1 MTLIR
6 RARAALQAGDYVLAI
21 NLYERAMVEQPALA
35 HIYQQSLDL
44 IHRRYGA
51 TPQGSLRRAAEEPS
65 WPMPKPSAHSTQVA
79 GGLMLNELYQQVAIA
94 LQAAPTA
101 DTSIVP
107 PLVSVLMTAH
117 NVAAYVEQAV
127 VSVLRQ
133 SHTRLELLVVDDAS
147 TDGTYATLQRLAD
160 ADPRLRLLRLNTNLG
175 TYFAKNCAVQHAQG
189 EYVFFQDA
197 DDISHPQRLR
207 LLLPYLQSPTAVAV
221 CGTYSRVQFPAGVV
235 LPINGTYKKQG
246 RITLGL
252 NRRVFDDIG
261 YFNCTTKAS
270 DEEFFQRLC
279 TFYTQ
284 PGAIQQSDLPL
295 YYSAYRPGSLFA
307 DMVAVE
313 PANQNLGITQELSPS
328 RAAYVA
334 AFERT
339 HRELTPQGFKAHFT
353 YPVLRDLVPVAP
365 DMTRLTNPALPVVA
379 AMCSIPER
387 EQALARTLASLLGQV
402 DELYLYL
409 DRYTYVP
416 ACVQNQPKI
425 KLLWAKDAPGLRDNA
440 KFLPLQ
446 QWHQQQRECYYFT
459 ADDDILYPPD
469 YVHSLIRKVEHYGR
483 QAVVGLHGVL
493 LPAQPE
499 GYFSAYRKVHLF
511 DKALEQDALVNNL
524 GTGTVAFHSSLLQGL
539 DVHHFEQAGMVD
551 LYVSVWC
558 KQHGIPM
565 VAIARHTGWLQDLL
579 PPGPRL
585 HDEFKHADAPQ
596 TALVRHHAPW
606 GYAPIQQA
614 IVSVQ
619 QRHPNPEIAQ
629 RLEAL
634 LPPLAACWE

>member
-1 MTLIR
+1 MLAQ
-6 RARAALQAGDYVLAI
+6 RARAALHAGQYPQAVELFEQLMVL
-21 NLYERAMVEQPALA
+21 QPALA
-35 HIYQQSLDL
+35 
-44 IHRRYGA
+44 A
-51 TPQGSLRRAAEEPS
+51 TYA
-65 WPMPKPSAHSTQVA
+65 TQLQLA
-79 GGLMLNELYQQVAIA
+79 RKKGGLPAPAPTLRQLYVEVAAA
-94 LQAAPTA
+94 LCQAPPVAPQQAAA
-101 DTSIVP
+101 
-107 PLVSVLMTAH
+107 LVSVVMTAH

-133 SHTRLELLVVDDAS
+133 SHANLELLVVDDAS
-147 TDGTYATLQRLAD
+147 TDGTYAILQRLAD

-175 TYFAKNCAVQHAQG
+175 TYFAKNWALQQAQG
-189 EYVFFQDA
+189 KYMFFQDA
-197 DDISHPQRLR
+197 DDISHPERLR
-207 LLLPYLQSPTAVAV
+207 LLLPHLQLPGAVAV
-221 CGTYSRVQFPAGVV
+221 CGAYSRVQFPSGVL
-235 LPINGTYKKQG
+235 LPINGVVKKQG
-246 RITLGL
+246 RVTVGWQ
-252 NRRVFDDIG
+252 RRVLDDIG

-270 DEEFFQRLC
+270 DEEFFQRLRA
-279 TFYTQ
+279 FYPQ
-284 PGAIQQSDLPL
+284 PAAIQQCDVPL
-295 YYSAYRPGSLFA
+295 YYNTYRAGSLFA
-307 DMVAVE
+307 DMVV
-313 PANQNLGITQELSPS
+313 NQPEQDGGITQELSPS
-328 RAAYVA
+328 RVAYVA

-339 HRELTPQGFKAHFT
+339 HRELTPQRFKAHFT

-402 DELYLYL
+402 DELHLYL
-409 DRYTYVP
+409 DRYTQVP
-416 ACVQNQPKI
+416 VCAQHQPKI

-499 GYFSAYRKVHLF
+499 GYFSRYRKVHLF
-511 DKALEQDALVNNL
+511 DKVLEQDALVNNL

-634 LPPLAACWE
+634 VPPLAACWE